1 MSDVSTG
8 RNHVAKV
15 SRAAD
20 KHTARHK
27 ETGLAMSSQSLAV
40 TEEMEKCK

>member
-8 RNHVAKV
+8 RNYVAKV

-27 ETGLAMSSQSLAV
+27 GMGLVMSSQSLTV
-40 TEEMEKCK
+40 TEEMEKGK